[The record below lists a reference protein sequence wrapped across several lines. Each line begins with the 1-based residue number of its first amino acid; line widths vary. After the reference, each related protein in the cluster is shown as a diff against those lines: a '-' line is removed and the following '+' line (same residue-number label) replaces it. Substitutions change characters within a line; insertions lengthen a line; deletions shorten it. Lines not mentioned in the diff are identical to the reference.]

1 MKEINNLTKGKAEI
15 EAYLKRERR
24 RKFMTL
30 RGYLPRTN
38 YLDENK
44 SWRLLPNLPNKLKY
58 AFIYARDVETIKDV
72 LDYCMNE
79 FMATRNCSLKTLDM
93 LIEYIEKYGHI
104 IKTDE
109 GK

>member
-58 AFIYARDVETIKDV
+58 AFNI
-72 LDYCMNE
+72 
-79 FMATRNCSLKTLDM
+79 DM
-93 LIEYIEKYGHI
+93 I
-104 IKTDE
+104 
-109 GK
+109 